1 MGMSEMNREEL
12 CRRNP
17 AYGRYCAEVEAL
29 VEAWRRVAGGC
40 LPNIV
45 GQAALEILALS
56 LCELDRDQAD
66 QILLDAPRAVGVLM
80 AEFLGESDAVQ

>member
-12 CRRNP
+12 RRPNP
-17 AYGRYCAEVEAL
+17 AYERYCAEVEAL
-29 VEAWRRVAGGC
+29 AMAWRRVAGGC
-40 LPNIV
+40 PPNIV

-66 QILLDAPRAVGVLM
+66 QILLDTPRAVGVLM
-80 AEFLGESDAVQ
+80 AEFLGEHAVQ